1 MDQMQSVYIVQ
12 QLLTPSQL
20 QRNATTALMRCAS
33 TANQSQK
40 RLVRKKSLIM
50 CVTYTLTAK
59 KIDWLCTHPPG
70 GKCVNCMRVPK
81 KVAVKCNHPSNMF
94 CPNCT
99 GDKGKDKKE
108 EVCCVLLLE
117 STLIHSVRQ
126 RSH

>member
-50 CVTYTLTAK
+50 CVTD
-59 KIDWLCTHPPG
+59 IGSQP
-70 GKCVNCMRVPK
+70 RR
-81 KVAVKCNHPSNMF
+81 
-94 CPNCT
+94 
-99 GDKGKDKKE
+99 
-108 EVCCVLLLE
+108 
-117 STLIHSVRQ
+117 LIGYALILQEASV
-126 RSH
+126 